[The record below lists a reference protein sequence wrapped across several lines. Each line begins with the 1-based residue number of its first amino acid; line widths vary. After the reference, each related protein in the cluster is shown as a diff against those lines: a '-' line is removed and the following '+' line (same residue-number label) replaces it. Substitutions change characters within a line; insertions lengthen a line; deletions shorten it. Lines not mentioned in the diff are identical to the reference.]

1 MTGMSR
7 ILFAMAL
14 LAAAAPAAAHHSFAA
29 EFDAAQPVSV
39 EGVITKIRIVN
50 PHSWVYLDVKGK
62 DGATTNWGF
71 EFGTPILLKTKG
83 IAKTDVEPGA
93 RIAIDGY
100 RSRNGGA
107 YGYTRQVRLADGRS
121 ILVGSAVDA
130 PDPTKK
136 R

>member
-1 MTGMSR
+1 MRARLDRIPSSQARNFTMTGTSR

-62 DGATTNWGF
+62 DGSTTNWGF
-71 EFGTPILLKTKG
+71 EFGTPILL
-83 IAKTDVEPGA
+83 
-93 RIAIDGY
+93 
-100 RSRNGGA
+100 
-107 YGYTRQVRLADGRS
+107 RQRV
-121 ILVGSAVDA
+121 
-130 PDPTKK
+130 
-136 R
+136 